1 MTPSGQRSAIQGLFS
16 PEWRWKHTLS
26 LLQVL
31 DNLLTIPSDR
41 FPISSLPSTTRLVVE
56 EDFSDLASPVQALAQ
71 GILGST
77 WNIKELTD
85 IMAEVSKKLQSR
97 DVQEK
102 EQVETAWEMVLEKG
116 MKNAS
121 DLIVIGFSMV
131 QVSQPLCL
139 RCGYSQGMFCAHRS
153 GLAKF
158 STAPLV

>member
-1 MTPSGQRSAIQGLFS
+1 LAKPAAQDFLFGILALTPSGQRSAIQGLFS
-16 PEWRWKHTLS
+16 SESRWEHTLS
-26 LLQVL
+26 LLLVL
-31 DNLLTIPSDR
+31 DNLLAISSDR
-41 FPISSLPSTTRLVVE
+41 FPISSLPSTTRLVME

-85 IMAEVSKKLQSR
+85 IMAEVSKKLQSEA
-97 DVQEK
+97 VQDK

-131 QVSQPLCL
+131 EVSQSLPC
-139 RCGYSQGMFCAHRS
+139 R
-153 GLAKF
+153 
-158 STAPLV
+158 